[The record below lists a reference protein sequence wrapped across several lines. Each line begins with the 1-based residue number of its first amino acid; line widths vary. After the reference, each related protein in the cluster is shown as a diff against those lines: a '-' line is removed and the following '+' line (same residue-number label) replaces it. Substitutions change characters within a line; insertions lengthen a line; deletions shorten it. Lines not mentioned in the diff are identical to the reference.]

1 LRLRNSLSHKEP
13 APSHRERGHGGLLW
27 ETQSSKSRRRPSSLP
42 WPPWFKLLIFV
53 ITSGLACHGSNSA
66 RELRVCSDPNNLPF
80 SNQRQEGF
88 ENRLAQLIASEL
100 HANVHYTWWAERR
113 GFLRNTL
120 NAGRCDLVMGMPPGT
135 GGVLTTSP
143 YYRSTYVFVSR
154 RDRKLSIASLDDPIL
169 RRLKIGVQL
178 VGDDYANT
186 PPVHALSRRGIVKN
200 IVGFRVVGDYSEA
213 NPPAR
218 IIDAVAAD
226 DVDVALAWGPLAGYF
241 AKRSRVPLV
250 LTPVLPA
257 VDPPG
262 LRFTFDIA
270 LAVRKDETALQRE
283 LERVLVKRRAAI
295 DSILTEYGVP
305 RVAS

>member
-1 LRLRNSLSHKEP
+1 MIP
-13 APSHRERGHGGLLW
+13 ALTL
-27 ETQSSKSRRRPSSLP
+27 T
-42 WPPWFKLLIFV
+42 
-53 ITSGLACHGSNSA
+53 ACHAAKPA

-88 ENRLAQLIASEL
+88 ENRLAQLIAGDL
-100 HANVHYTWWAERR
+100 HATVHYTWWAERR

-120 NAGRCDLVMGMPPGT
+120 NAGQCDVVMGLPPGT
-135 GGVLTTSP
+135 GGVLTTAP

-154 RDRKLSIASLDDPIL
+154 RDRNLSIASLDDPIL

-218 IIDAVAAD
+218 IIDAVAAG
-226 DVDVALAWGPLAGYF
+226 DVDVAVAWGPLAGYF
-241 AKRSRVPLV
+241 AKRSTVPLDV
-250 LTPVLPA
+250 VPVTPEVDSPA
-257 VDPPG
+257 V
-262 LRFTFDIA
+262 RFAFSIA
-270 LAVRKDETALQRE
+270 MGVRRKDPE
-283 LERVLVKRRAAI
+283 LKEKI
-295 DSILTEYGVP
+295 DEILT
-305 RVAS
+305 RR

>member
-1 LRLRNSLSHKEP
+1 VSSLFPGLRLLLLVVP
-13 APSHRERGHGGLLW
+13 AL
-27 ETQSSKSRRRPSSLP
+27 T
-42 WPPWFKLLIFV
+42 
-53 ITSGLACHGSNSA
+53 LAACRAEKPA

-88 ENRLAQLIASEL
+88 ENRLAQLIAGEL
-100 HANVHYTWWAERR
+100 HATVHYTWWAERR

-120 NAGRCDLVMGMPPGT
+120 NAGLCDVVMGMPPGT
-135 GGVLTTSP
+135 GGVLTTAP

-186 PPVHALSRRGIVKN
+186 PPVHALSRRGITKN

-226 DVDVALAWGPLAGYF
+226 DVDVAVAWGPLAGYF
-241 AKRSRVPLV
+241 AKRSKVPLV

-262 LRFTFDIA
+262 LRFTFDIS
-270 LAVRKDETALQRE
+270 LAVRKDEQALQQE
-283 LERVLVKRRAAI
+283 LDRVLVKRRAGI

-305 RVAS
+305 RIPS